1 MKMRRRGLPP
11 SAILIFAAAIFLS
24 EAAPAITAETAYL
37 MYLKGSEGPPATP
50 FRVLWDEIDEASG
63 RITIDL
69 GAQYEEF
76 LNRIGLVRVLKYDA
90 KREKAQFIVRNP
102 DLTRFVK
109 TVSTS
114 IIQGLLPKTPP
125 GAWARPAEA
134 TVHGAAL
141 SITAAPGKDRLE
153 VITWLHVAYP
163 EPQKSGPPK
172 TRNFIKGD
180 LVFVGGP
187 ESPPSR

>member
-1 MKMRRRGLPP
+1 L
-11 SAILIFAAAIFLS
+11 LIFAVAVLFS
-24 EAAPAITAETAYL
+24 EVAPAIAAETAYL
-37 MYLKGSEGPPATP
+37 MYLRGSEGPPATP

-69 GAQYEEF
+69 GAKYEEF
-76 LNRIGLVRVLKYDA
+76 LNRIGLARVLQFDA

-109 TVSTS
+109 VVSTS
-114 IIQGLLPKTPP
+114 IIQGLLPRTAS
-125 GAWARPAEA
+125 GAWAKPAEA
-134 TVHGAAL
+134 TVHDAAL
-141 SITAAPGKDRLE
+141 SITPAPDKDRLE
-153 VITWLHVAYP
+153 VITWLDVAYP

-172 TRNFIKGD
+172 TKNLVEGD
-180 LVFVGGP
+180 LVFVGGR